1 MSPEKLN
8 SEFRKAQFFLQNKDF
23 INAETIALKL
33 IKKFPSI
40 PDLNIFLGVVYLTAN
55 KLNKAINIFNKII
68 IKNPKSPVVYNNL
81 AICLE
86 RMDDFDGAVANYEKS
101 INLDKN
107 NPLTLISLAKLY
119 IRHQYYHEAK
129 KILDD
134 NKHVFKNTQQLE
146 SIKYLAIINSE
157 LNLVDEAKSN
167 YLEYFNLND
176 IPSEFFKLLWNFSE
190 IFDISNHVELI
201 NKAKNLVETLNLDND
216 SLARYYFVLA
226 DNYKKNNEM
235 RLFVE
240 CLNKANEYLN
250 FKNLKFKQKYDRY
263 FSNNKIYED
272 LLEDIKHFKVE
283 NFNPIFIVGMPRSG
297 TTLIEQIISSHDLVY
312 GAGELQFFCNS
323 INKFL
328 DSHSQDQ
335 YSINI
340 NKFALEMQ
348 KNYKNAILNLNHSKK
363 YHTNKYPLNFL
374 YINFILA
381 IFPNSKFINIQRN
394 DGAVAWSLFERWM
407 GEKYYF
413 SSNLHEIKHFISNYK
428 KLMNFWEKKYPNNV
442 KSFSYEKL
450 TENANET
457 VPQIINFC
465 ELPWDSKCLEPEKNK
480 RLVNTPSK
488 LQVRKKI
495 YKGSS
500 LVWKDFIPYFP
511 DLDIFNN

>member
-40 PDLNIFLGVVYLTAN
+40 PDLNIFLGVVYLTAY
-55 KLNKAINIFNKII
+55 KLDKAINVFNKII
-68 IKNPKSPVVYNNL
+68 IKNPNSSVVYNNL
-81 AICLE
+81 AICFE
-86 RMDDFDGAVANYEKS
+86 RMGDFDGAVANYKKS
-101 INLDKN
+101 INLNKN
-107 NPLTLISLAKLY
+107 NSLTLISLAKLY
-119 IRHQYYHEAK
+119 IRHQCYFEAK
-129 KILDD
+129 TILE
-134 NKHVFKNTQQLE
+134 NSKHVFKNIHQLE

-157 LNLVDEAKSN
+157 LNLVNEAKSN

-190 IFDISNHVELI
+190 IFDVRDHVELI
-201 NKAKNLVETLNLDND
+201 NKAKNLVETSNLDND

-235 RLFVE
+235 GLFADS
-240 CLNKANEYLN
+240 LNKANEYLN
-250 FKNLKFKQKYDRY
+250 FKNIKFKQKYDRY
-263 FSNNKIYED
+263 FLNNKFYED
-272 LLEDIKHFKVE
+272 SLENIKLSKVE

-312 GAGELQFFCNS
+312 GAGELQFFCNG

-335 YSINI
+335 YLINI

-348 KNYKNAILNLNHSKK
+348 NNYKNEILNLNHSKK

-374 YINFILA
+374 YINFILT

-394 DGAVAWSLFERWM
+394 DGAVAWSLYERWM

-413 SSNLHEIKHFISNYK
+413 SSNLHEIKQFISKYK
-428 KLMNFWEKKYPNNV
+428 KLINFWEKKYPNNV
-442 KSFSYEKL
+442 KSFCYEEL
-450 TENANET
+450 TENADET
-457 VPQIINFC
+457 IPQIINFC
-465 ELPWDSKCLEPEKNK
+465 DLPWDSKCLEPEKNK
-480 RLVNTPSK
+480 RFVNTPSK
-488 LQVRKKI
+488 LQVRNKI

-500 LVWKDFIPYFP
+500 LAWNNFIPYFH
-511 DLDIFNN
+511 DLDIFNE